1 MVSALHIELDAAE
14 AVYRPGDTVRG
25 RLVLTLSSEQHP
37 RSITLHAVGTEFTN
51 WGTQPSYIARTH
63 PLDQAIEVWKAA
75 AESSALPAGTH
86 AFRFEIVLPPYLPP
100 SFDGMLT
107 EIGYGIRAKVDLPRH
122 VDMHAEAGF
131 VVLASVPAVVDPPA
145 PVEAHDASGREIKLV
160 LPRSVY
166 RLGETVEGTARVIRA
181 GEGRARRLTI
191 ELLSRERGGA
201 QGIWAE
207 DVEREAESRVELE
220 HVAGDMTYPF
230 TFKVPDWAVPTFRGE
245 HSALTWHVRARLD
258 VARMPDLIAEV
269 EVTIVEPS

>member
-1 MVSALHIELDAAE
+1 M
-14 AVYRPGDTVRG
+14 RG

-63 PLDQAIEVWKAA
+63 PLDKAIGVWKAVS
-75 AESSALPAGTH
+75 ESSALPAGTH
-86 AFRFEIVLPPYLPP
+86 TFPFEVALPPHLPP

-107 EIGYGIRAKVDLPRH
+107 EIGYGIRAKVDRPRH

-145 PVEAHDASGREIKLV
+145 PVEAHDASGREIKLA

-181 GEGRARRLTI
+181 GEGRARRLMI
-191 ELLSRERGGA
+191 ELLSRERGSA

-220 HVAGDMTYPF
+220 HVAGDVTYPF
-230 TFKVPDWAVPTFRGE
+230 TFKAPDWAVPTFQGE
-245 HSALTWHVRARLD
+245 HSALTWHVRVRLE
-258 VARMPDLIAEV
+258 VARAHDLIAEV
-269 EVTIVEPS
+269 EVTLVEPS

>member
-1 MVSALHIELDAAE
+1 MVTRSVRWEIRVSWQEVEISDALHIELDVAE
-14 AVYRPGDTVRG
+14 AVYRPGDAVRG
-25 RLVLTLSSEQHP
+25 RLVLTLSNEQHP
-37 RSITLHAVGTEFTN
+37 RSITLHVVGTEFTN

-63 PLDQAIEVWKAA
+63 PLDQAIEVWKPA
-75 AESSALPAGTH
+75 AESHTLPVGTHTFSFDVALPPH
-86 AFRFEIVLPPYLPP
+86 LPP

-122 VDMHAEAGF
+122 VDLHAEIGF
-131 VVLASVPAVVDPPA
+131 VVLASVPAVVDPPT

-181 GEGRARRLTI
+181 GERRARRLTI
-191 ELLSRERGGA
+191 ELLARERGSA

-230 TFKVPDWAVPTFRGE
+230 TFKVPDWAAPTFRGE
-245 HSALTWHVRARLD
+245 HSALTWHVRARL
-258 VARMPDLIAEV
+258 
-269 EVTIVEPS
+269 